1 MMALPTGLPRGK
13 MRSASLSDL
22 LAGGGAPTQTF
33 VVDAGRFTTLIGE
46 KGTRIMI
53 PAFAWL
59 LPDGQVA
66 AGEIRVTVAELT
78 KKTEIIAAGLA
89 TTAEDQLLAAAS
101 MLQVQG
107 FKGEI
112 PLAPAIPID
121 IYWPMSNNNFNPL
134 ALRLYKAGQ
143 ATVQPFGAHALPN
156 LHKVSGRSLPLELIL
171 RQKYLH
177 TQIDSCGQWALCT
190 ALPNKHPRMVSVKYF
205 SILEDL
211 QEKMAFLVFRDSNA
225 VMRMY
230 EGPHHFTSFNVPS
243 KLIATAVVIGTQR
256 ARLLLGIAPIDQN
269 KGFSRVYLE
278 ETGVQRLTDLFR
290 QLNLA
295 TLR

>member
-13 MRSASLSDL
+13 MRSVSLTDL
-22 LAGGGAPTQTF
+22 LAGGGAPTQVF
-33 VVDAGRFTTLIGE
+33 IVDAGRFTTLIGE
-46 KGTRIMI
+46 KGTRLTI

-66 AGEIRVTVAELT
+66 EGEIRITVAELT
-78 KKTEIIAAGLA
+78 TKTDIIAAGLA
-89 TTAEDQLLAAAS
+89 TTAEDQLLTAAA
-101 MLQVQG
+101 MLQVQV

-112 PLAPAIPID
+112 PLAPALPID
-121 IYWPMSNNNFNPL
+121 IHWPMANNSFNPL
-134 ALRLYKAGQ
+134 ALRLYKAAQ

-156 LHKVSGRSLPLELIL
+156 LHKVSSRSLPLELIL
-171 RQKYLH
+171 GQKYLH

-190 ALPNKHPRMVSVKYF
+190 PLPNKHPRMVSVKYF
-205 SILEDL
+205 SIVEDF

-225 VMRMY
+225 IMRMY

-243 KLIATAVVIGTQR
+243 KLFATAVVIGTQR
-256 ARLLLGIAPIDQN
+256 GKLLLGMAPMDQN

-278 ETGVQRLTDLFR
+278 ETGVQRLADLFR
-290 QLNLA
+290 QVIPAKLH
-295 TLR
+295 